1 MKKRIRTQPSN
12 PFYSSEPAVAKGLM
26 ADKALVQNSSLG
38 SKTPKMI
45 DTKPGKLSGIAGFSD
60 KHRPKKQGIKP
71 KPPVFGQKS
80 KQPAQMKIK
89 PSSVPKSSNFN
100 KIKSIKRM

>member
-1 MKKRIRTQPSN
+1 MKKRIRTQPTN
-12 PFYSSEPAVAKGLM
+12 PFYSNEPAVAKGLM
-26 ADKALVQNSSLG
+26 ADKALVPNASLG

-45 DTKPGKLSGIAGFSD
+45 DAKPGKLSGIAGFSD

-71 KPPVFGQKS
+71 KPPTFGQKA

-89 PSSVPKSSNFN
+89 PSSVPKSPSFN
-100 KIKSIKRM
+100 KIKPMKRM